1 MKRKSA
7 ILLISGA
14 TIAAVVSAVAVST
27 HLRLSATEGQE
38 HGNETAQEIAN
49 EILTGQPTH
58 SEQNEKNNITNN
70 ASITTTPAGSHSES
84 EETPEEKSRRG
95 KVGFTT
101 PKRKKSHANG
111 LIEQSQCCN
120 LRSWVQ
126 LPPGP
131 LFSVLEIRY

>member
-49 EILTGQPTH
+49 EILTGLART
-58 SEQNEKNNITNN
+58 
-70 ASITTTPAGSHSES
+70 
-84 EETPEEKSRRG
+84 
-95 KVGFTT
+95 
-101 PKRKKSHANG
+101 
-111 LIEQSQCCN
+111 
-120 LRSWVQ
+120 LRAK
-126 LPPGP
+126 
-131 LFSVLEIRY
+131 